1 MLLKIVQVPYLTNPK
16 MQRYEG
22 PVFDMAN
29 DNTIKNKLLEIEK
42 FGTDLYGTIDD
53 ANNLIIDIANHLHL
67 KHTDN
72 IVDLALTIDQD
83 IAIIN
88 NGKLVSIC
96 FCFPSSWIPRE
107 RLGLTF
113 KQIHEPIADNQK
125 LLAASEGIVNAM
137 VNNGPF
143 HRYVWTITNNPA
155 KSNHPKNKLNT
166 VPNTIDD
173 LYFRYETQ
181 TTYPLP
187 LLNTALFFVKVTV
200 CPLLEYWNNPDHK
213 KLILNSINSMTNN
226 ILEYKNLKHIKE
238 VLNYNGR
245 S

>member
-1 MLLKIVQVPYLTNPK
+1 MLTNIIQIPYATSPK
-16 MQRYEG
+16 MQRYSG
-22 PVFDMAN
+22 AVFDLAT
-29 DNTIKNKLLEIEK
+29 DITVKDKQYELGK
-42 FGTDLYGTIDD
+42 FDKDLYGTLNG
-53 ANNLIIDIANHLHL
+53 ANDLIKKIAAHLQLNQTNNILDIA
-67 KHTDN
+67 
-72 IVDLALTIDQD
+72 LAIDQD
-83 IAIIN
+83 IAIMN

-96 FCFPSSWIPRE
+96 FCFPSSWIPSE

-113 KQIHEPIADNQK
+113 KQIHEPIADNTK

-143 HRYVWTITNNPA
+143 QRYVWTITNNPA

-166 VPNTIDD
+166 VPDTIED

-200 CPLLEYWNNPDHK
+200 CPLLEYWNNPDYK

-238 VLNYNGR
+238 VLNYNGG